1 MNMTDDG
8 SVSDGDGRLNYRA
21 MTDFETKM
29 FNINYRSRNRTDEE
43 LSAHKPGDGS
53 DIRNITCATQHTT
66 YTAHVSY
73 LNESQNV
80 ALKRIAEKPFDELA
94 FRRSAKF
101 WDMLG
106 AKPSETGFEYSKEG
120 IHNRTMDELW
130 QIYRDAQIAA
140 MRETLTRPMTG
151 YVAAL
156 WGFYSAAEGVQSYNH
171 SATLVIQQTPLVE
184 YVRDELGYQYREIY
198 FRLSPS
204 IVDRLMQNVTISLLN
219 TASSNTSTMV
229 TTTVYRSAY
238 VFKEPARLIVAYFGI
253 LGICLAFVVLG
264 LKALMQNG
272 TPALTGGFLQILC
285 TTTYSESLMN
295 QIAQEASTRGTTN
308 LPKELLDLQVR
319 FGLVNKSE
327 GAQRF
332 AAFGTVEETEE
343 LLKSRYHSDA
353 AKL

>member
-229 TTTVYRSAY
+229 TTTVYR
-238 VFKEPARLIVAYFGI
+238 AR
-253 LGICLAFVVLG
+253 
-264 LKALMQNG
+264 
-272 TPALTGGFLQILC
+272 
-285 TTTYSESLMN
+285 TTYRRLLRHPRYLPCF
-295 QIAQEASTRGTTN
+295 RGA
-308 LPKELLDLQVR
+308 
-319 FGLVNKSE
+319 GSE
-327 GAQRF
+327 GADAKRHSGVDRRISPDLVHYYVQRKSHESNRTGSKYERYYQSTK
-332 AAFGTVEETEE
+332 GTTRPTGPFWIS
-343 LLKSRYHSDA
+343 KQ
-353 AKL
+353 K